1 MDNLKLEALRMKE
14 DGHIKN
20 GLETDRVRV
29 IDNRLCNN
37 KDGKK
42 VKKIKEKNRTKLD
55 HVSLKAGLKGME
67 RKGKGK
73 RKKER

>member
-1 MDNLKLEALRMKE
+1 MKE

-29 IDNRLCNN
+29 IDNRLCNS

-42 VKKIKEKNRTKLD
+42 VKKIKEKNRTELD

-67 RKGKGK
+67 RKG
-73 RKKER
+73 

>member
-1 MDNLKLEALRMKE
+1 MD
-14 DGHIKN
+14 IKN

-37 KDGKK
+37 KDGKT
-42 VKKIKEKNRTKLD
+42 VKKIKEKNRTELD
-55 HVSLKAGLKGME
+55 HVSESGIERNRKE
-67 RKGKGK
+67 RKGE